1 MSISGALQTS
11 ITGLNGQSAAIGF
24 ISDNVANASTIGYKK
39 VESRFQTLVTQ
50 SSAQANTHS
59 PGGVL
64 NQPFFSN
71 NTQGSI
77 QQVSSTTSIALVGGG
92 FIPVSK
98 KNGTD
103 QTTGLPTFET
113 TSYFTRVGDFNQ
125 NSDGYLVNSSGYF
138 LRGWPIDPVT
148 GVVDSS
154 ATEEVRVS
162 NLLDAPVA
170 TSVVDYAANL
180 PSNALDSAGTL
191 PATLPASSIQ
201 IFDALGNARTLNLT
215 WTRTGNNAWELAV
228 NAPGA
233 DTTTST
239 VAFGPI
245 TVVFGGSIAGT
256 TISPG
261 TIATLGAAD
270 GTTPSGVAGTNGQLV
285 GSAATA
291 VDDDASISFSI
302 DYGSGGQNIRLDL
315 GSYGNSIGT
324 TQYAGDTLTLNNF
337 QQNGVPQ
344 GNFKNLA
351 IDQDGFVS
359 VTFDNGNV
367 KQFYQIPVAK
377 VRDPTELDRVAGNAF
392 VETPSSGSAVLSQ
405 SGASGAGDYV
415 SAAIEGSNVD
425 IADEFAKL
433 IVAQRTYSANARLI
447 TAADELLQETINI
460 RR

>member
-1 MSISGALQTS
+1 MTISGALQTAIS
-11 ITGLNGQSAAIGF
+11 GLNGQSTAISF

-64 NQPFFSN
+64 NQPFFAN
-71 NTQGSI
+71 NAQGAI

-92 FIPVSK
+92 FMPVSK
-98 KNGTD
+98 KNGED
-103 QTTGLPTFET
+103 TTSGLPTFET
-113 TSYFTRVGDFNQ
+113 TSYYTRVGDFNQ
-125 NSDGYLVNSSGYF
+125 NEDGFLVNSSGYY

-170 TSVVDYAANL
+170 TAVVDYAANL
-180 PSNALDSAGTL
+180 PSNALNTTGTL
-191 PATLPASSIQ
+191 PATLPISSIQ
-201 IFDALGNARTLNLT
+201 VFDALGNARTLNLEWTRIGTNT
-215 WTRTGNNAWELAV
+215 WTLEVG
-228 NAPGA
+228 APGA
-233 DTTTST
+233 S
-239 VAFGPI
+239 VSAFGPA
-245 TVVFGGSIAGT
+245 TVSFGGTIGT
-256 TISPG
+256 TAGNPLADPG
-261 TIATLGAAD
+261 TISSLSTGGGLTG
-270 GTTPSGVAGTNGQLV
+270 
-285 GSAATA
+285 ATA
-291 VDDDASISFSI
+291 TQANDDASFTFNL
-302 DYGSGGQNIRLDL
+302 DYGAGIQAMRLDL

-324 TQYAGDTLTLNNF
+324 TQYAGDNLTLNNF
-337 QQNGVPQ
+337 SQNGVPQ

-351 IDQDGFVS
+351 IDADGFVS

-367 KQFYQIPVAK
+367 KRFYQIPVAK
-377 VRDPTELDRVAGNAF
+377 FRDPTELDRVGGNAF
-392 VETPSSGSAVLSQ
+392 VETPSSGAAVLSQ

-425 IADEFAKL
+425 IAEEFSKL
-433 IVAQRTYSANARLI
+433 IVAQRSYSANARLI
-447 TAADELLQETINI
+447 TASDELLQETINI

>member
-11 ITGLNGQSAAIGF
+11 ITGLNGQSSAIGF

-59 PGGVL
+59 PGGVI
-64 NQPFFSN
+64 NQPFFAN
-71 NTQGSI
+71 NSQGAI

-92 FIPVSK
+92 FMPVSK
-98 KNGTD
+98 KNGQD

-125 NSDGYLVNSSGYF
+125 NNDGFLVNSSGYY

-170 TSVVDYAANL
+170 TSVVEYAANL
-180 PSNALDSAGTL
+180 PSNALNTSGAL

-201 IFDALGNARTLNLT
+201 IFDALGNARTLDLT
-215 WTRTGNNAWELAV
+215 WTRTGNNTWTLDVTAT
-228 NAPGA
+228 GA
-233 DTTTST
+233 T
-239 VAFGPI
+239 VSAFGPV
-245 TVVFGGSIAGT
+245 TVVFGASIGATTTVAG
-256 TISPG
+256 PG
-261 TIATLGAAD
+261 TISSLGAAD
-270 GTTPSGVAGTNGQLV
+270 GTTASGGLV
-285 GSAATA
+285 GSNATA
-291 VDDDASISFSI
+291 TNDDASLSFSL
-302 DYGSGGQNIRLDL
+302 DYGSGGQQIRLDL

-377 VRDPTELDRVAGNAF
+377 FRDPTELDRVAGNAF
-392 VETPSSGSAVLSQ
+392 VETPSSGAAVLSQ

-425 IADEFAKL
+425 IAEEFSKL

>member
-1 MSISGALQTS
+1 MTISGALQTA
-11 ITGLNGQSAAIGF
+11 ITGLNGQSTAISF

-59 PGGVL
+59 PGGAL
-64 NQPFFSN
+64 NQPFFAN
-71 NTQGSI
+71 NAQGAI

-92 FIPVSK
+92 FMPVSK
-98 KNGTD
+98 KNGEDT
-103 QTTGLPTFET
+103 TTGLPTFET
-113 TSYFTRVGDFNQ
+113 TSYYTRVGDFNQ
-125 NSDGYLVNSSGYF
+125 NEDGFLVNSSGYY

-170 TSVVDYAANL
+170 SSVVDYAANL
-180 PSNALDSAGTL
+180 PSNAVNTTGTT
-191 PATLPASSIQ
+191 PATLPISSIQ
-201 IFDALGNARTLNLT
+201 IFDALGNARTLNLE
-215 WTRTGNNAWELAV
+215 WTRVGTNAWTLEV

-233 DTTTST
+233 VGTSI
-239 VAFGPI
+239 FGPAL
-245 TVVFGGSIAGT
+245 VQFGGSLGGT
-256 TISPG
+256 GGGAVTDPG
-261 TIATLGAAD
+261 TISSLATAGGL
-270 GTTPSGVAGTNGQLV
+270 TPSAVTSVNDDSSYNFSLNYGAGTQAL
-285 GSAATA
+285 
-291 VDDDASISFSI
+291 
-302 DYGSGGQNIRLDL
+302 RLDL
-315 GSYGNSIGT
+315 GSFGNSIGT

-337 QQNGVPQ
+337 SQNGVPQ

-351 IDQDGFVS
+351 IDADGFVS

-377 VRDPTELDRVAGNAF
+377 FRDPTELDRVGGNAF
-392 VETPSSGSAVLSQ
+392 VETPSSGAAVLSQ

-425 IADEFAKL
+425 IAEEFSKL

-447 TAADELLQETINI
+447 TASDEMLQETINI

>member
-59 PGGVL
+59 PGGVI

-77 QQVSSTTSIALVGGG
+77 QQVSSTTSIALVGSG

-103 QTTGLPTFET
+103 GTTGLPTFET

-125 NSDGYLVNSSGYF
+125 NSDGFLVNSSGYF

-180 PSNALDSAGTL
+180 PSNALDTSGTL

-215 WTRTGNNAWELAV
+215 WTRTGNNAWELAL

-233 DTTTST
+233 DATASTTS
-239 VAFGPI
+239 FGPI
-245 TVVFGGSIAGT
+245 TVVFGGSIAGQN
-256 TISPG
+256 ISPG
-261 TIATLGAAD
+261 TIASLGAAD
-270 GTTPSGVAGTNGQLV
+270 GTTPSGAGASALL

-291 VDDDASISFSI
+291 VNDDASISFSI
-302 DYGSGGQNIRLDL
+302 DYGSGGQQIRLDL

-377 VRDPTELDRVAGNAF
+377 FRDPTELDRVAGNAF
-392 VETPSSGSAVLSQ
+392 VETPSSGGAVLSQ
-405 SGASGAGDYV
+405 SGSSGAGDYV

-425 IADEFAKL
+425 IAEEFSKL

>member
-59 PGGVL
+59 PGGVI
-64 NQPFFSN
+64 NQPFFAN

-103 QTTGLPTFET
+103 GTTGLPTFET

-125 NSDGYLVNSSGYF
+125 NSDGFLVNSSGYF

-180 PSNALDSAGTL
+180 PSNALDTSGTL

-233 DTTTST
+233 DTTASTTS
-239 VAFGPI
+239 FGPI
-245 TVVFGGSIAGT
+245 TVTFGGSIAGNN
-256 TISPG
+256 ISPG
-261 TIATLGAAD
+261 TIASLGAAD
-270 GTTPSGVAGTNGQLV
+270 GTTPSGTGTGVLT
-285 GSAATA
+285 GSQASA
-291 VDDDASISFSI
+291 VNDDASIAFSI
-302 DYGSGGQNIRLDL
+302 DYGSGGQQIRLDL

-377 VRDPTELDRVAGNAF
+377 FRDPTELDRVAGNAF
-392 VETPSSGSAVLSQ
+392 VETPSSGGAVLSQ
-405 SGASGAGDYV
+405 SGSSGAGDYV

-425 IADEFAKL
+425 IAEEFSKL

>member
-59 PGGVL
+59 PGGVI
-64 NQPFFSN
+64 NQPFFAN

-103 QTTGLPTFET
+103 GTTGLPTFET

-125 NSDGYLVNSSGYF
+125 NSDGFLVNSSGYF
-138 LRGWPIDPVT
+138 LRGWPIDAVT

-180 PSNALDSAGTL
+180 PSNALDTSGAL

-215 WTRTGNNAWELAV
+215 WTRTGNNAWELAL

-239 VAFGPI
+239 VDFGPI

-256 TISPG
+256 DISPG
-261 TIATLGAAD
+261 TIASLGAAD
-270 GTTPSGVAGTNGQLV
+270 GTTPSGAGASALI
-285 GSAATA
+285 GSQASD
-291 VDDDASISFSI
+291 VNDDASISFSI
-302 DYGSGGQNIRLDL
+302 DYGSGGQQIRLDL

-377 VRDPTELDRVAGNAF
+377 FRDPTELDRVAGNAF
-392 VETPSSGSAVLSQ
+392 VETPSSGGAVLSQ
-405 SGASGAGDYV
+405 SGSSGAGDYV

-425 IADEFAKL
+425 IAEEFSKL